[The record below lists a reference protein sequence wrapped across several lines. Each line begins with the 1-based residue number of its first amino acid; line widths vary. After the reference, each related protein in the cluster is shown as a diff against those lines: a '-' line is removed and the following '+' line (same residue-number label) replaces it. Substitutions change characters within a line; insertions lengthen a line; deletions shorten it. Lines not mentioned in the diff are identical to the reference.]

1 MSDGWETR
9 RSQHQRGKYAEG
21 APLFG
26 VERSE
31 WVIIK
36 FGAGGRGVVRFVE
49 VDTAFHPGNYP
60 VVSPIPSHYFKHD
73 WPAKHVYQACKIEA
87 ALIEGDTP
95 DANTTWTTIVD
106 KKPLGPHRQHY
117 FDIERNV
124 PLDQVFSHVRYSV
137 YPGTSP
143 LPLPR

>member
-9 RSQHQRGKYAEG
+9 RSQHERGKYAKDG
-21 APLFG
+21 PLCG

-31 WVIIK
+31 WAIIK
-36 FGAGGRGVVRFVE
+36 LGAGGRGVVRFVE

-60 VVSPIPSHYFKHD
+60 VVSACPSEKANAND
-73 WPAKHVYQACKIEA
+73 QACKIEA
-87 ALIEGDTP
+87 TLIEGDLP
-95 DANTTWTTIVD
+95 DEKTVWTTIVD

-117 FDIERNV
+117 FDIERSV

-137 YPGTSP
+137 YPGMSSA
-143 LPLPR
+143 RA